1 MSKHP
6 DSQLPLQKIIQDV
19 LNYTSMNISKFS
31 DEVGFNG
38 GTRLY
43 AVFNENKALGVDS
56 YHSILKRFPE
66 LNGDRFIRKSGPLL
80 LSELCEKNTPKE
92 SSFINNKGA
101 IAQEDMIISKSEDY
115 YLAIIQGKENEIT
128 RLEKQVVFME
138 KQVAFMEKMLD
149 K

>member
-1 MSKHP
+1 MPKHP
-6 DSQLPLQKIIQDV
+6 NSQLPLQKIIQDV
-19 LNYTSMNISKFS
+19 LDYTSMNISKFS

-80 LSELCEKNTPKE
+80 LSELCENNKSTE
-92 SSFINNKGA
+92 SSIINNIGSMSK
-101 IAQEDMIISKSEDY
+101 EDILISKSEDY
-115 YLAIIQGKENEIT
+115 YKATIQGKDNEIE
-128 RLEKQVVFME
+128 LLK